1 MPYSSNNNKQGFT
14 VIELVVSVAI
24 GSVLLGIA
32 VSMFNVQRKAF
43 SLQDQETEMR
53 QNMRAA
59 MDYMSR
65 EIRMAGY
72 GTTTLN
78 VITPVPPP
86 GSTTSIIIFSADIDD
101 DGTVDQISYNHDSTD
116 LQIERN
122 SQPIAENIE
131 TLEFS
136 EFGTNTVTG
145 ATNNVTIAITARTVK
160 SDPTY
165 IGDGYRRGTLTSTID
180 IRNR

>member
-1 MPYSSNNNKQGFT
+1 MPYTSNKNKQGFT
-14 VIELVVSVAI
+14 VVELVVSVAI

-32 VSMFNVQRKAF
+32 ISMFNVQRKAF
-43 SLQDQETEMR
+43 SLQDQKTEMR

-72 GTTTLN
+72 GTTTTN
-78 VITPVPPP
+78 VFTVTGTNTIT
-86 GSTTSIIIFSADIDD
+86 FSSDIDND
-101 DGTVDQISYNHDSTD
+101 TNLDQITYGFDSAE
-116 LQIERN
+116 LQIVRN
-122 SQPIAENIE
+122 TQPIAENIE
-131 TLEFS
+131 SLSFVY
-136 EFGTNTVTG
+136 GTDSAGNTNAVT
-145 ATNNVTIAITARTVK
+145 VAITARTVK